1 MDHSQAI
8 ASKAAEQYLL
18 GELKGELRDQF
29 EEHFMSC
36 PECARDVRA
45 GAAFVESAREV
56 LRPEAA
62 LEPARG
68 DVSAAPGW
76 FAVLF
81 RPLIA
86 APAFAILLA
95 IIAYQSAV
103 RIPVLESSLSKAQA
117 PRALMSFSLISDNS
131 RAGGAAA
138 FAAPSD
144 QPFALYLDIPPQ
156 PSFPAYR
163 VEVQGEGRTQFALK
177 VSGQQAKSTVQV
189 LVPASRL
196 RPGQYTLVVR
206 GLSAPDDVQG
216 SEVARYPFSL
226 QYSQPPNSATP

>member
-18 GELKGELRDQF
+18 GELKGKLRDQF

-36 PECARDVRA
+36 PECARDLRA

-56 LRPEAA
+56 LRSEA
-62 LEPARG
+62 LEPARPP
-68 DVSAAPGW
+68 VSAAPAW

-103 RIPVLESSLSKAQA
+103 RIPLLESSLSKAQA
-117 PRALMSFSLISDNS
+117 PLALTSFSLISDNS

-138 FAAPSD
+138 FTAPAD

-163 VEVQGEGRTQFALK
+163 IEVQGEGGTQFALG
-177 VSGQQAKSTVQV
+177 VSAQQAKSTVQV
-189 LVPASRL
+189 LVPVSRL
-196 RPGQYTLVVR
+196 RPGKCDVVVR
-206 GLSAPDDVQG
+206 GLSAPDDVRG
-216 SEVARYPFSL
+216 SEVVGYSFSL
-226 QYSQPPNSATP
+226 QYDQSSNSANR

>member
-18 GELKGELRDQF
+18 GELKGELRDRF

-45 GAAFVESAREV
+45 GAVFVESAREV
-56 LRPEAA
+56 LRSEA
-62 LEPARG
+62 LEPARPPG
-68 DVSAAPGW
+68 SAAPGW

-103 RIPVLESSLSKAQA
+103 RIPHLESSLSKAQA
-117 PRALMSFSLISDNS
+117 PRALTSFSLISDNS
-131 RAGGAAA
+131 RAGAAAA
-138 FAAPSD
+138 FTAPAD

-163 VEVQGEGRTQFALK
+163 IEVQGEGGTQFALK
-177 VSGQQAKSTVQV
+177 VSAQEAKSTVQV

-216 SEVARYPFSL
+216 SEVARYPVSL